1 MRISYKTKDME
12 MTPAIQEYADKRLA
26 ALDRFVSRDDESVMC
41 VVELGKTTR
50 HHKSGDVFRAEVK
63 LHIAGRDLYAVSERD
78 DLYVAID
85 EVKDEI
91 VRQVNSYRNKSN
103 TLMRRGAS
111 QIKDMIRGFDPR
123 NWRK

>member
-1 MRISYKTKDME
+1 MKISYKTKDME
-12 MTPAIQEYADKRLA
+12 MTPAIQEYADKRLR
-26 ALDRFVSRDDESVMC
+26 ALDRFVSRDDESVSC
-41 VVELGKTTR
+41 VVEMGKTTR

-91 VRQVNSYRNKSN
+91 VRQVTSYRDKST

-111 QIKDMIRGFDPR
+111 QIKNMIRGFDPR